1 MTHPEP
7 ALTFTQEEIDLI
19 GHTADAMSAYMGKPV
34 IAEIMGAED
43 TGAEWVA
50 FGIPL
55 GIEDEIDE
63 DSTVVIQLGGPGA
76 CYAGNR
82 GGLDDDDAYTCE
94 CLWIIQLSDDE
105 DARYLK
111 VDPLTQEY
119 ESSDDLREL
128 LPFNV
133 SDESF
138 ANLPDDDEIDSDA
151 DDTDNEEETR
161 RMDQL
166 LDSLN
171 PPGSRRLH

>member
-1 MTHPEP
+1 MTRTEP
-7 ALTFTQEEIDLI
+7 DLVFTQEEIELI

-43 TGAEWVA
+43 TGAEWAA

-55 GIEDEIDE
+55 GIDDEIDE
-63 DSTVVIQLGGPGA
+63 DSTVVIQLGGPDA
-76 CYAGNR
+76 HYAGNR
-82 GGLDDDDAYTCE
+82 GGIDDKDAYSCE

-119 ESSDDLREL
+119 EASGDLREL
-128 LPFNV
+128 LPFNI

-138 ANLPDDDEIDSDA
+138 TAEALEDSDDDEADPESD
-151 DDTDNEEETR
+151 EEAR

-166 LDSLN
+166 LDSLD
-171 PPGSRRLH
+171 PASRRLH

>member
-7 ALTFTQEEIDLI
+7 VLEFTREEIDLI

-34 IAEIMGAED
+34 LAEIMNAED

-55 GIEDEIDE
+55 GVEDVVDE
-63 DSTVVIQLGGPGA
+63 DSMVVIQLGGPGA
-76 CYAGNR
+76 RYAGHR
-82 GGLDDDDAYTCE
+82 GGLGDDDAVYSCE

-105 DARYLK
+105 NARYTK
-111 VDPLTQEY
+111 VDPLNQEY
-119 ESSDDLREL
+119 EAGNDLQEL

-133 SDESF
+133 SDEGF
-138 ANLPDDDEIDSDA
+138 ALADDEDEDGDEDIQDDDDA
-151 DDTDNEEETR
+151 R

-166 LDSLN
+166 LDGL
-171 PPGSRRLH
+171 PPPSRRLH